1 MVNPT
6 KDTIPNL
13 IVFGH
18 RRRNINNANLEPGQ
32 QWTALG
38 NSDGAGTFSIQL
50 VWQTECFPSIW
61 QGPPDSISLCVF
73 RSHRF
78 PIEGTSSIQWG

>member
-38 NSDGAGTFSIQL
+38 NSQAPVPSPSNLFGKPNA
-50 VWQTECFPSIW
+50 FPQYGKVHLI
-61 QGPPDSISLCVF
+61 
-73 RSHRF
+73 RF
-78 PIEGTSSIQWG
+78 HFAYSVVIDFQIEGTSSIQWG